1 MNTTWCWRP
10 GNADDDAAFQAARPS
25 VVMEGNQPA
34 LFGQLLLVLIGSLV
48 CVVLFQRLRL
58 PDILAYLLTGALV
71 GPYGLRWVLDSEDI
85 RFLSGFGLV
94 FLLFELG
101 LEFSLPRLLS
111 LGRAVFGLG
120 SLQVALTIALI
131 GGVLHFWVGQPLTA
145 SLVIAGALTLSSTAI
160 VVRELQTLRLINR
173 HHAQLAV
180 GVLIF
185 QDLAA
190 VVGLILISAFV
201 GHRDL
206 ALYEQIAWMVGKG
219 ILLVALLMSLGKW
232 VLPHMFHEIARAR
245 SDEVFVLSVL
255 VITLMS
261 AWLTSVFGLSMAL
274 GAFLTGVMLGESEFR
289 HRVEVDIRPFKDV
302 LMGLFFASIGMQID
316 LGLLT
321 TYGWTVLGGTLLLMF
336 IKSTVVVA
344 AAMLIGENFTTA
356 TKAGVML
363 AQAGEFSFA
372 LLSLGLS
379 LKVVSGEIGAVVLL
393 IAVGSIALAP
403 WLIRYSFEVTQLL
416 ARLSRQA
423 VTPRERE
430 LDRIPPQLADHVI
443 LAGYGR
449 VGQML
454 AKFLLA
460 NGIPFIAL
468 DTDSQLVKRGRA
480 AGHPVIYGSCER
492 VELLKRCH
500 IERARLAILTF
511 KSLQEARRVMSH
523 IRGLGC
529 SVPIIVRTQ
538 HDADYADLIRAGAD
552 HVVPEMLES
561 SLIMVA
567 DTLILLGFPKDM
579 VDEQIEAERKAHV
592 AVREAPE

>member
-1 MNTTWCWRP
+1 MNATWSWRP

-316 LGLLT
+316 LGLLA

-379 LKVVSGEIGAVVLL
+379 LKVVPGEIGAVVLL

-416 ARLSRQA
+416 ARLSGQA
-423 VTPRERE
+423 ATPREQE
-430 LDRIPPQLADHVI
+430 LARIPPQLADHVI

>member
-1 MNTTWCWRP
+1 M
-10 GNADDDAAFQAARPS
+10 
-25 VVMEGNQPA
+25 MEGEQPA
-34 LFGQLLLVLIGSLV
+34 LFGELLLVLIGSLV

-58 PDILAYLLTGALV
+58 PDILAYLLAGALI
-71 GPYGLRWVLDSEDI
+71 GPYGLRWVLDSENI

-120 SLQVALTIALI
+120 TLQVALTIGLI
-131 GGVLHFWVGQPLTA
+131 ASVLFLGVGQPLTA
-145 SLVIAGALTLSSTAI
+145 SLVIAGALALSSTAI
-160 VVRELQTLRLINR
+160 VVRELQTLKLINR

-190 VVGLILISAFV
+190 VIGLILVSAFA
-201 GHRDL
+201 GHSDL
-206 ALYEQIAWMVGKG
+206 SLYEQIAWMMGKG
-219 ILLVALLMSLGKW
+219 ILLVALLLSIGKW
-232 VLPHMFHEIARAR
+232 ALPHVFHEIARTR
-245 SDEVFVLSVL
+245 SDEVFVLTVL
-255 VITLMS
+255 VITLLS

-289 HRVEVDIRPFKDV
+289 HRVEVDIRPFRDV

-316 LGLLT
+316 LGLLVD
-321 TYGWTVLGGTLLLMF
+321 YGWTVLIGTLLLV
-336 IKSTVVVA
+336 ILKSAIVVA

-356 TKAGVML
+356 TKTGVIL
-363 AQAGEFSFA
+363 AQAGEFGFA
-372 LLSLGLS
+372 LMSLGLG
-379 LKVVSGEIGAVVLL
+379 LKVVPAEIGAVVLL
-393 IAVGSIALAP
+393 IAVGTIALTP

-416 ARLSRQA
+416 AKLTGQA
-423 VTPRERE
+423 TSPRERE
-430 LDRIPPQLADHVI
+430 LGRIPPQLTDHVI

-511 KSLQEARRVMSH
+511 KSLREARRVMSH
-523 IRGLGC
+523 IRGLGYT
-529 SVPIIVRTQ
+529 VPIIVRTQ
-538 HDADYADLIRAGAD
+538 HDGDYADLIRAGAD

-567 DTLILLGFPKDM
+567 DTLTLLGFPKAM
-579 VDEQIEAERKAHV
+579 VDEQIEAERKAHADMRKV
-592 AVREAPE
+592 PD

>member
-1 MNTTWCWRP
+1 MNATWPRP
-10 GNADDDAAFQAARPS
+10 VSRDDAVALWAAPAAAM
-25 VVMEGNQPA
+25 MEGDQPA
-34 LFGQLLLVLIGSLV
+34 LFGELLLVLIGSLV

-58 PDILAYLLTGALV
+58 PDILAYLLAGALI
-71 GPYGLRWVLDSEDI
+71 GPYGLRWVLDSENI

-101 LEFSLPRLLS
+101 LEFSLSRLLS

-120 SLQVALTIALI
+120 TLQVALTIALI
-131 GGVLHFWVGQPLTA
+131 ASVLFFWVGQPLTT
-145 SLVIAGALTLSSTAI
+145 SLVIAGALALSSTAI
-160 VVRELQTLRLINR
+160 VVRELQTLKLINR
-173 HHAQLAV
+173 YHAQLAV

-190 VVGLILISAFV
+190 VIGLILIPAFA

-206 ALYEQIAWMVGKG
+206 SLYEQIAWMVGKG
-219 ILLVALLMSLGKW
+219 ILLVAVLTGIGKW
-232 VLPHMFHEIARAR
+232 ALPRIFHEIARTR
-245 SDEVFVLSVL
+245 SDEIFVLTVL

-302 LMGLFFASIGMQID
+302 LLGLFFAAIGMQID
-316 LGLLT
+316 LGLLAA
-321 TYGWTVLGGTLLLMF
+321 YGWIVLAGTMLLILL
-336 IKSTVVVA
+336 KSSIVVA
-344 AAMLIGENFTTA
+344 AAMLMGENFTTA
-356 TKAGVML
+356 TKAGVIL
-363 AQAGEFSFA
+363 AQAGEFGFA
-372 LLSLGLS
+372 LMSLGLS
-379 LKVVSGEIGAVVLL
+379 LKVVPADIGAVVLL
-393 IAVGSIALAP
+393 IALGSITAAP

-416 ARLSRQA
+416 SRLSGQKI
-423 VTPRERE
+423 TPRERE
-430 LDRIPPQLADHVI
+430 LSRIPPQLTDHVI

-449 VGQML
+449 VGQMV

-468 DTDSQLVKRGRA
+468 DTDSHLVKRGRA

-511 KSLQEARRVMSH
+511 KSLQEARRVMTH
-523 IRGLGC
+523 IRGLGY

-538 HDADYADLIRAGAD
+538 HDGDYADLIRAGAD

-567 DTLILLGFPKDM
+567 DTLTLLGFPKAM
-579 VDEQIEAERKAHV
+579 VDEQIEAERKAHA
-592 AVREAPE
+592 AVRKVPE

>member
-1 MNTTWCWRP
+1 MNTTWSWRP

-232 VLPHMFHEIARAR
+232 ALPHMFHEIARAR

-316 LGLLT
+316 LGLLA

-379 LKVVSGEIGAVVLL
+379 LKVVPGEIGAVVLL

-416 ARLSRQA
+416 ARLSGQA
-423 VTPRERE
+423 ATPREQE
-430 LDRIPPQLADHVI
+430 LARIPPQLADHVI

-538 HDADYADLIRAGAD
+538 HDGDYADLIRAGAD

-592 AVREAPE
+592 AAREAPE